1 MKYRHVLASLVL
13 PLSMLA
19 ACGKAAD
26 SPSTTTTTASSG
38 PPVAVLNGRSIS
50 KSEFDLYVENVGRQS
65 KREVTEAEKS
75 QLLDQFISMRLAA
88 EAAEKEGIAKD
99 AKVNDQLALARMNVI
114 VDAGLQKWLEAHP
127 VTDEELRPEYD
138 AQIAQMP
145 REYHARH
152 ILVDDKA
159 KADSLTKDL
168 KAGGDFAKLAEKN
181 SKDPS
186 GKSGGDLGWF
196 TLDTMVKPFADAV
209 VGLQPGQMTEQ
220 PVQSQ
225 FGWHVIKLEES
236 RATAA
241 PPFEEV
247 KDRVKVFVQRKKLQT
262 YLDEL
267 RKNAKIE
274 KKLQSEGPATANP
287 AG

>member
-1 MKYRHVLASLVL
+1 MKSRYLLASLVL
-13 PLSMLA
+13 PLTLLA

-26 SPSTTTTTASSG
+26 APKNSG
-38 PPVAVLNGRSIS
+38 PAVAVVNGKSVS
-50 KSEFDLYVENVGRQS
+50 KSEFDLYIENVGRQS
-65 KREVTEAEKS
+65 KREIAEAEKS
-75 QLLDQFISMRLAA
+75 QLLDQFISMKLAA

-114 VDAGLQKWLEAHP
+114 VDAGLQKWLETHP
-127 VTDEELRPEYD
+127 VSDEELRPEYD
-138 AQIAQMP
+138 AQVAQMP

-152 ILVDDKA
+152 ILVDDQA
-159 KADSLTKDL
+159 KAEALTKEL

-186 GKSGGDLGWF
+186 GKQGGDLGWF
-196 TLDTMVKPFADAV
+196 TLDTMVKPFADAIAA
-209 VGLQPGQMTEQ
+209 LQPGQMTEQ

-236 RATAA
+236 RASAA

-247 KDRVKVFVQRKKLQT
+247 KDRVKVLVQRKKLQT
-262 YLDEL
+262 YMEDL
-267 RKNAKIE
+267 RKNAKVE
-274 KKLQSEGPATANP
+274 KKI
-287 AG
+287 

>member
-1 MKYRHVLASLVL
+1 MNHRHLLASLLL
-13 PLSMLA
+13 PLTLLA
-19 ACGKAAD
+19 GCGKAAT
-26 SPSTTTTTASSG
+26 PEAGSSG
-38 PPVAVLNGRSIS
+38 EPVAVVNGKSLS

-65 KREVTEAEKS
+65 KREIAAAEKP
-75 QLLDQFISMRLAA
+75 QLLDQFISMKLAA
-88 EAAEKEGIAKD
+88 DAAEKEGVAKE
-99 AKVNDQLALARMNVI
+99 AKVSDQLELARLNVL

-138 AQIAQMP
+138 EQVAQLP

-152 ILVDDKA
+152 ILVDDQA
-159 KADSLTKDL
+159 KAVSITKEL
-168 KAGGDFAKLAEKN
+168 KAGGDFVKLAEKN

-196 TLDTMVKPFADAV
+196 TLDTMVKPFSDAV
-209 VGLQPGQMTEQ
+209 AALQPGQLTDA

-236 RATAA
+236 RVTAA

-247 KDRVKVFVQRKKLQT
+247 KDRVKMLVQRKKLQT
-262 YLDEL
+262 YLEDL

-274 KKLQSEGPATANP
+274 KKI
-287 AG
+287 

>member
-1 MKYRHVLASLVL
+1 MKHRHLIASLML
-13 PLSMLA
+13 PLSLLA

-26 SPSTTTTTASSG
+26 SQDSG
-38 PPVAVLNGRSIS
+38 PAVAVVNGQSLS
-50 KSEFDLYVENVGRQS
+50 KSEFDLYVENVGQQS
-65 KREVTEAEKS
+65 KRQVSEAEKS
-75 QLLDQFISMRLAA
+75 QLLDQFISMKLAA
-88 EAAEKEGIAKD
+88 EVAEKEGIAKD

-114 VDAGLQKWLEAHP
+114 VDAGLQKWLEEHP

-138 AQIAQMP
+138 AQVAQMP

-152 ILVDDKA
+152 ILVDDQA
-159 KADSLTKDL
+159 KAEAITKQL
-168 KAGGDFAKLAEKN
+168 KAGGDFAKSAAKN

-209 VGLQPGQMTEQ
+209 ATLEPGQMTEK

-225 FGWHVIKLEES
+225 FGWHVIKLEEA
-236 RATAA
+236 RATEA

-247 KDRVKVFVQRKKLQT
+247 KDRVKMLVQRKKLQA
-262 YLDEL
+262 YLEEL
-267 RKNAKIE
+267 REKAKIE
-274 KKLQSEGPATANP
+274 KKI
-287 AG
+287 

>member
-1 MKYRHVLASLVL
+1 MKHRHLLASLVL
-13 PLSMLA
+13 PLTLLA

-26 SPSTTTTTASSG
+26 KPAAASSG
-38 PPVAVLNGRSIS
+38 PAVAVVNGKSIS

-65 KREVTEAEKS
+65 KREIAEAEKS
-75 QLLDQFISMRLAA
+75 QMLDQFISMKLAA
-88 EAAEKEGIAKD
+88 DAAEKEGIAKD
-99 AKVNDQLALARMNVI
+99 AKVNDQIELARMNVI

-138 AQIAQMP
+138 AQVAQMP

-159 KADSLTKDL
+159 KADAITKDL
-168 KAGGDFAKLAEKN
+168 KAGGNFAKLAEKN

-209 VGLQPGQMTEQ
+209 AALEPGQLTDE

-225 FGWHVIKLEES
+225 FGWHVIKLEEA

-247 KDRVKVFVQRKKLQT
+247 KDRVKMFVQRKKLQT
-262 YLDEL
+262 YLDDL

-274 KKLQSEGPATANP
+274 KKI
-287 AG
+287 